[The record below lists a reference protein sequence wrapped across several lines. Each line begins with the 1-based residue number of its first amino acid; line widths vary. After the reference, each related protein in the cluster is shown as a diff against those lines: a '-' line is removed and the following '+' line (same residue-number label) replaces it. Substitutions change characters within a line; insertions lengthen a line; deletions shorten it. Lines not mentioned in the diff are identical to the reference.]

1 METVR
6 ITCFERDADAIPAI
20 EEFERLMDHVS
31 RRAYQL
37 FEERGR
43 YDGMDL
49 DDWLQAENQMLGTP
63 AAETEELEG
72 EFRTVVT
79 LPWFQAEDIEIS
91 VGPGEMV
98 VRAELL
104 TEAGVPTM
112 KVMRRFQYP
121 KAVEVSLVRAEFAD
135 GLLVVVAPKQSTR

>member
-6 ITCFERDADAIPAI
+6 IKYFERDAEAIPAI

-43 YDGMDL
+43 YHGMDL

-63 AAETEELEG
+63 AAETEESDG

-79 LPWFQAEDIEIS
+79 LQWFQAKDIGLF
-91 VGPGEMV
+91 VGPREMV
-98 VRAELL
+98 LRAELL
-104 TEAGVPTM
+104 SETGVPTM

-121 KAVEVSLVRAEFAD
+121 QPVKVKQVKAQFSD
-135 GLLVVVAPKQSTR
+135 GILVVVAPKATEP

>member
-91 VGPGEMV
+91 LGPG
-98 VRAELL
+98 RWWCA
-104 TEAGVPTM
+104 
-112 KVMRRFQYP
+112 RSF
-121 KAVEVSLVRAEFAD
+121 
-135 GLLVVVAPKQSTR
+135 